1 MLCRS
6 TAAGLMLTALLP
18 GQAAAEDGA
27 WDRIT
32 SIVASVEE
40 GLDALWP
47 DRLERD
53 ELSLRL
59 GVGAA
64 VGPDYLG
71 SDDYR
76 VRPIPR
82 VELRYRDLVRLDTTK
97 LRYNLV
103 RTGRFRAGPLVNYR
117 FGRGDGRNP
126 ALAGLGDISDTVEL
140 GGFFELAHRAVL
152 LSGDVRQAVGAG
164 QGTTARVT
172 IGHGV
177 YSDEMWRVGIGL
189 RAHWGSA
196 RHTRTNFGITPEQA
210 AASEAGLQVFEPGGG
225 FTRVGLFVVARAD
238 LTDQWRLIGGL
249 GASRLL
255 GDAADSPLVADAGSP
270 NQVYAG
276 FGITY
281 AF

>member
-1 MLCRS
+1 ML
-6 TAAGLMLTALLP
+6 AALLP

-59 GVGAA
+59 GGGVA

-103 RTGRFRAGPLVNYR
+103 RAGRFRAGPLVNYR

-140 GGFFELAHRAVL
+140 GGFFELAHHAVL
-152 LSGDVRQAVGAG
+152 LSGDIRQAVGAG

-177 YSDEMWRVGIGL
+177 YSGPMWRVGLGL

-210 AASEAGLQVFEPGGG
+210 AASEAGLQVFEPDGG
-225 FTRVGLFVVARAD
+225 FTSVGLFVVVRAD
-238 LTDQWRLIGGL
+238 LTEQWRLIGGL

-276 FGITY
+276 FGLSY